1 MPDARVLDEGN
12 ASRGAATNLITL
24 CRMAAARK
32 VVITGGGGFIGSHTA
47 VELYAAGYHPVV
59 VDNFGASDRRLIG
72 RAQEI
77 AGGAFSVHEVD
88 CRDRAGLRHVFQSEG
103 ECFGVIHFAAHK
115 AVGASGPEALAYYEN
130 NLGSLLTLLDVMA
143 ELELRN
149 LVFSSSATVYGQAD
163 DLPVT
168 ELSPTKPPESVY
180 GKTKQLCEQIIGDV
194 AASRVPLRA
203 VILRYFNPVG
213 AHPSGLIG
221 ELPIGT
227 PANLVPYITQTAI
240 GLRDELTVF
249 GSDYDT
255 VDGTCMRDYLH
266 VVDLAK
272 AHVASLDYIERQ
284 TRERFDEVFN
294 VGTGQA
300 TSVLQAIAAFE
311 QASGTKLAY
320 RVGARRPGDVAAS
333 YANVDKAR
341 AELGWRAEHTIL
353 EAMRD
358 AWNWQ
363 VALKKN
369 PL

>member
-1 MPDARVLDEGN
+1 
-12 ASRGAATNLITL
+12 
-24 CRMAAARK
+24 MAAARK

-47 VELYAAGYHPVV
+47 IELHAAGYQPVV
-59 VDNFGASDRRLIG
+59 VDNFGASDRRIIA
-72 RAQEI
+72 RAQEL
-77 AGGAFSVHEVD
+77 AGATFSVHEVD
-88 CRDRAGLRHVFQSEG
+88 CRDHAALAQVFRSEG

-115 AVGASGPEALAYYEN
+115 AVGASGPEALAYYHN
-130 NLGSLLTLLDVMA
+130 NLGSLLTLLAVMVEA
-143 ELELRN
+143 NQRRI
-149 LVFSSSATVYGQAD
+149 VFSSSATVYGEAD

-168 ELSPTKPPESVY
+168 ERSPIKPAESVY
-180 GKTKQLCEQIIGDV
+180 GRTKQLCEQILADTAV
-194 AASRVPLRA
+194 SKTPLQS
-203 VILRYFNPVG
+203 VVLRYFNPVG
-213 AHPSGLIG
+213 AHPSGRIG

-227 PANLVPYITQTAI
+227 PANLVPFITQTAI
-240 GLRDELTVF
+240 GLRPELTVF
-249 GSDYDT
+249 GGDYPT

-272 AHVASLDYIERQ
+272 AHVAALDFIGGQ
-284 TRERFDEVFN
+284 TRDHFNEIFN

-311 QASGTKLAY
+311 QASGTKLRY
-320 RVGARRPGDVAAS
+320 RIGPRRQGDVVSS

-341 AELGWRAEHTIL
+341 SELGWRSELTIL
-353 EAMRD
+353 DAMRD